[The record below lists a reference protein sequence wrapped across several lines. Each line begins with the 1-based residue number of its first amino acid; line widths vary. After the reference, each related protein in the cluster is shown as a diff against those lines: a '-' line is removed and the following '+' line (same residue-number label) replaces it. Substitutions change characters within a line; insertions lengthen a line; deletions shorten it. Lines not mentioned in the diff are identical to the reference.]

1 MIKAYKI
8 QGGFQIKN
16 AFNKVELD
24 NQILVQVVSSTVIS
38 LMPGLTFKQELNG
51 LSCTLIDR
59 LS

>member
-16 AFNKVELD
+16 ALKKVELD
-24 NQILVQVVSSTVIS
+24 NQILVQVVSSTVIP
-38 LMPGLTFKQELNG
+38 LMLGLTSKQELSG
-51 LSCTLIDR
+51 LSCTLIDG